1 MDEQSILAKLPRQHP
16 NLLLGIGDDCAI
28 FRPSADEDLVF
39 TTDLFL
45 EGVHFERTQAPDRAG
60 RRALVRSLS
69 DIAAMG
75 AMPRFC
81 LVSLVIPE
89 WADETWIAAFYD
101 GLLQLANETN
111 TALAGGDLSHGAQF
125 TADVM
130 VCGAVP
136 KGKAL
141 RRDGGRPG
149 DAIYVS
155 GELGGW
161 RHRADPKPR
170 LDFGQSLIG
179 KATACIDISD
189 GLSMDL
195 RRLCLASNVS
205 AVLDGI
211 PMLPGATFSEAVH
224 DGEDY
229 ELLFTAP
236 EGLQLGFRIGTIREG
251 NPGAVFFEGSRLEPK
266 GYDHF
271 RHRT

>member
-1 MDEQSILAKLPRQHP
+1 MDEESILARLPRRHP
-16 NLLLGIGDDCAI
+16 NLVLGIGDDCAV
-28 FRPSADEDLVF
+28 FRPTAGEDLVF

-45 EGVHFERTQAPDRAG
+45 EAVHFERTQAPERTG

-75 AMPRFC
+75 ALPRFC

-89 WADETWIAAFYD
+89 WADEAWIAGFYD
-101 GLLQLANETN
+101 GLLQLAKETD

-130 VCGAVP
+130 VCGGVE
-136 KGKAL
+136 KGKSL
-141 RRDGGRPG
+141 RRDGARPG

-155 GELGGW
+155 GQLGGW
-161 RHRADPKPR
+161 RHRPDPKPR
-170 LDFGQSLIG
+170 LDIGQVLIG

-189 GLSMDL
+189 GLSIDL

-205 AVLDGI
+205 AVLDAI
-211 PMLPGATFSEAVH
+211 PTVSGATFSEAVH

-236 EGLQLGFRIGTIREG
+236 EGLQLGCRIGAIREG
-251 NPGAVFFEGSRLEPK
+251 EPGAVFFDGNRLEPK